1 MTKKEKFQKAL
12 KKWVNAH
19 KESKNCI
26 VEKRYADGYCFQDLV
41 NHFDIYS
48 PICYRHKPDWLNS
61 NYKVLI
67 GSHCDNVNVLIL
79 VLQNSDHSVLIS
91 PIPIEMY
98 ADDITVESIDCIPE
112 EMLDEILAVKDF
124 EPIVTIKVPD
134 PTPKVKIDPHGE
146 YKKLVR
152 ERRMKDLEFVMGVI
166 AIGLLIFTLIRAL
179 C

>member
-1 MTKKEKFQKAL
+1 MTKEEKFQKAL
-12 KKWVNAH
+12 EKWVNAH

-26 VEKRYADGYCFQDLV
+26 VETHYADGDCIQDLV

-48 PICYRHKPDWLNS
+48 PIYYRHKPDWLNS

-79 VLQNSDHSVLIS
+79 VLQNSDHFVLIS

-98 ADDITVESIDCIPE
+98 ADNIKVESIDCIPE
-112 EMLDEILAVKDF
+112 EMLDEMLAVKDF

-134 PTPKVKIDPHGE
+134 PATKDKINPHSE
-146 YKKLVR
+146 YKKLVWK
-152 ERRMKDLEFVMGVI
+152 RRLKDFGFVLSLIALGVSLI
-166 AIGLLIFTLIRAL
+166 ALIVKL

>member
-1 MTKKEKFQKAL
+1 MTKEEKFQKAL
-12 KKWVNAH
+12 GKWVNAH

-26 VEKRYADGYCFQDLV
+26 VEKHYADGYCFRDLV

-48 PICYRHKPDWLNS
+48 PICYRHKPDWLEADYRLIVGYEGDNID
-61 NYKVLI
+61 YK
-67 GSHCDNVNVLIL
+67 IL
-79 VLQNSDHSVLIS
+79 FLQNSEGLAYVGDIPLQGFDDVAR
-91 PIPIEMY
+91 IPIE
-98 ADDITVESIDCIPE
+98 VIPE
-112 EMLDEILAVKDF
+112 EMLDEMLAVKDF